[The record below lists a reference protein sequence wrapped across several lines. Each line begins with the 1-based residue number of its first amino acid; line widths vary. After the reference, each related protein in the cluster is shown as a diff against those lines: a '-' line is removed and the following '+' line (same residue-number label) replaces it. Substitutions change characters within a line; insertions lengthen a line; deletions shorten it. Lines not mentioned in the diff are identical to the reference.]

1 MAEGVNCLNNQKYQ
15 VGDMESKERK
25 YLDENVLNCATEAQ
39 ETQEAAQDRRS
50 RPPSSVLAIVN
61 LESNSLSI
69 LPVSILRRIPK

>member
-39 ETQEAAQDRRS
+39 ETQEAAQDR
-50 RPPSSVLAIVN
+50 
-61 LESNSLSI
+61 
-69 LPVSILRRIPK
+69 